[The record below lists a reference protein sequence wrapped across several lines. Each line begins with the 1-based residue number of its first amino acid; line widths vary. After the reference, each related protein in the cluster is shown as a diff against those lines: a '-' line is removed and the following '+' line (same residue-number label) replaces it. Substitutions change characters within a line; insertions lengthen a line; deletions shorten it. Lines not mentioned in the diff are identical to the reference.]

1 MTDEHTPVTEADLHA
16 YVDGLLGD
24 DRRGEVERWLQ
35 DHPQPASQPAGAG
48 PGTGPAAGDTL
59 LPGGGAAPDETRAL
73 VQRFLQNQEAS
84 SGGKREELFN
94 EFVRWYQ
101 QKNPN

>member
-1 MTDEHTPVTEADLHA
+1 VKWPAVDKWLHLSGWA
-16 YVDGLLGD
+16 
-24 DRRGEVERWLQ
+24 RFPSAQAWLQ
-35 DHPQPASQPAGAG
+35 DNQQQAGRSAG
-48 PGTGPAAGDTL
+48 GVPVPGSVANDAPVA
-59 LPGGGAAPDETRAL
+59 GGGAAPDETRAL

-84 SGGKREELFN
+84 SGGNREELFN